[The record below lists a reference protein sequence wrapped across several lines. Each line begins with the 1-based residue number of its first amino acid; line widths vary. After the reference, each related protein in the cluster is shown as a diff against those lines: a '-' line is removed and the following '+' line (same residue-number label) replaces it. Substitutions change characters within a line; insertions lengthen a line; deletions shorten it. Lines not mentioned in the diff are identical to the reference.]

1 MCVLAQAASRG
12 EVAVRERDTAAS
24 KLSLLEEERSKLVS
38 QLTAAELKARE
49 AQKVGLL
56 CVCVCVCVCVYCC
69 VCVCVFCYIHLLI
82 QISSTDNYVLL
93 FIAPFSAVLVS
104 YFYTIL
110 SLLVL

>member
-1 MCVLAQAASRG
+1 MCVLVQAASRG

-56 CVCVCVCVCVYCC
+56 CVCVCVCVLLC

-93 FIAPFSAVLVS
+93 LIAPFSAVLVS
-104 YFYTIL
+104 YIYTIL